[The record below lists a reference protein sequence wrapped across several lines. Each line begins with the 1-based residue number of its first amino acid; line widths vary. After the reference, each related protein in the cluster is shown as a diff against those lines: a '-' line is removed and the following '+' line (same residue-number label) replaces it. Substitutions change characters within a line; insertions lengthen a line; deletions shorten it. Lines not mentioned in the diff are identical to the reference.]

1 MSALSK
7 NEEGQKSS
15 RLVAALDRALGATPH
30 YNVFRLALLIF
41 CTVATVGFWGIRDLQ
56 NANSEAQNIY
66 VVSVQGLQ
74 QLGGLQY
81 DAQETRRATLYSL
94 TTNDSNLQVGYAD
107 QSRDAD
113 RRVTRSIAEY
123 TLHASLPAELVLSE
137 KLNRD
142 WASYLKVRDEVLASI
157 LEGGTKEAVSLDLS
171 AGAPSFERVRI
182 DLDEVKRL
190 YDEGASQRLAN
201 VVATSRRSEAKLI
214 GILSF
219 AFIISSLAIWVIQR
233 SRLLSAIQLA
243 SLQMEFV
250 ASVSHE
256 LRTPLAALS
265 LAADNIADGL
275 IEGKTA
281 VQKYGTAIQKET
293 RQMSELVDQILL
305 FASTE
310 DRTKRYDLQPLQ
322 VSEIID
328 AVLSDSKN
336 LLQGAGFM
344 IALHMDAH
352 LPLVIADRSA
362 VAQCLQN
369 LIGNALKYSGDSR
382 WIGIEAFVAQSEMEV
397 NREVRI
403 AVSDRGIGIDGS
415 ELADIFEPFYRSSR
429 VNALQ
434 IHGTG
439 LGLSLTKRN
448 MEAMGGKISVVSRL
462 SAGSTFTLH
471 LPTTEGKGLERARA
485 TPQPYSSTR
494 A

>member
-1 MSALSK
+1 
-7 NEEGQKSS
+7 
-15 RLVAALDRALGATPH
+15 
-30 YNVFRLALLIF
+30 
-41 CTVATVGFWGIRDLQ
+41 
-56 NANSEAQNIY
+56 
-66 VVSVQGLQ
+66 
-74 QLGGLQY
+74 
-81 DAQETRRATLYSL
+81 
-94 TTNDSNLQVGYAD
+94 
-107 QSRDAD
+107 
-113 RRVTRSIAEY
+113 
-123 TLHASLPAELVLSE
+123 
-137 KLNRD
+137 
-142 WASYLKVRDEVLASI
+142 
-157 LEGGTKEAVSLDLS
+157 
-171 AGAPSFERVRI
+171 
-182 DLDEVKRL
+182 
-190 YDEGASQRLAN
+190 
-201 VVATSRRSEAKLI
+201 
-214 GILSF
+214 
-219 AFIISSLAIWVIQR
+219 
-233 SRLLSAIQLA
+233 LSAIQLA

-439 LGLSLTKRN
+439 LGLSLARRT
-448 MEAMGGKISVVSRL
+448 MEAMGGKISVVSEL
-462 SAGSTFTLH
+462 SIGSTFTIH
-471 LPTTEGKGLERARA
+471 LPTTEPNGLERARA
-485 TPQPYSSTR
+485 TPQPHSSTR